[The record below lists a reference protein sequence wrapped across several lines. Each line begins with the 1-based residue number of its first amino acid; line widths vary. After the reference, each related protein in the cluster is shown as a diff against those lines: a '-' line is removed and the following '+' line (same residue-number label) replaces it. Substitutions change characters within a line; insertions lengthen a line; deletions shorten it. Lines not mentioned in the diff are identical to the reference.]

1 MLGITFG
8 SEPATPSGIDKFRAK
23 AENGFTQLAQLVRAI
38 QAPVPNQTGDGTEL
52 ASTPHSPELLH
63 TFTDGLSDLRH
74 LGITG
79 MDTLIEAAGKERP
92 GTAWNDKTY
101 LMEKLI
107 HVRS

>member
-1 MLGITFG
+1 MFGITFG
-8 SEPATPSGIDKFRAK
+8 SEPVTPSQIDKFRAK
-23 AENGFTQLAQLVRAI
+23 AENGFNQLAQLVRAI

-63 TFTDGLSDLRH
+63 KIHDGLSDLRH

-79 MDTLIEAAGKERP
+79 IDTLIEGAEKERP
-92 GTAWNDKTY
+92 GTVWNDKTY
-101 LMEKLI
+101 IMEKLI